1 MKGKLVLEDGAVFY
15 GDMLDERP
23 VLGEVV
29 FNTGMTGYQEILT
42 DPSYCSQIVTLTY
55 PLIGNYGAAK
65 KFNQS
70 RKYLART
77 IMLWIVWFGIVYS
90 YYGIFTWLPAIVY
103 QQGFAFVKTFEYVLL
118 ITFAQLP
125 GYEGGCVYYANQLLN
140 HFPTDKI
147 DVWIAASTEEPFC
160 GKAKKIKVY
169 KGLIGQLWSW
179 TFFLPYYLLLLLL
192 KIWRGRY
199 DRVLVF
205 GPHNWDTV
213 FVSLCKWC
221 KVPTFLVIHDG
232 VMHVGETSVI
242 HQKMMDVAMKNA
254 AHWVFLSEFVRQRVE
269 VHIGVQ
275 KPSIIIPH
283 GVIVYGDNK
292 TKIEVLPKRY
302 NLLMIGRINY
312 YKGVDLL
319 ADALPLID
327 YDRIGTITLAGKFDE
342 CISTLK
348 FDNNLYVRIVNKYL
362 TNDEFDKFV
371 NENHLLLMPYLE
383 ASQSGVAAVSLGY
396 NIPAIATQVG
406 GIPEQ
411 LPADTAYFLE
421 KASPEALAEAI
432 NAATANAE
440 EYLYKKQHLQSLAD
454 GLQWEHLAEVL
465 YQYVSNK

>member
-1 MKGKLVLEDGAVFY
+1 
-15 GDMLDERP
+15 
-23 VLGEVV
+23 
-29 FNTGMTGYQEILT
+29 
-42 DPSYCSQIVTLTY
+42 
-55 PLIGNYGAAK
+55 
-65 KFNQS
+65 
-70 RKYLART
+70 
-77 IMLWIVWFGIVYS
+77 
-90 YYGIFTWLPAIVY
+90 
-103 QQGFAFVKTFEYVLL
+103 
-118 ITFAQLP
+118 
-125 GYEGGCVYYANQLLN
+125 
-140 HFPTDKI
+140 
-147 DVWIAASTEEPFC
+147 
-160 GKAKKIKVY
+160 
-169 KGLIGQLWSW
+169 
-179 TFFLPYYLLLLLL
+179 
-192 KIWRGRY
+192 
-199 DRVLVF
+199 
-205 GPHNWDTV
+205 
-213 FVSLCKWC
+213 
-221 KVPTFLVIHDG
+221 
-232 VMHVGETSVI
+232 
-242 HQKMMDVAMKNA
+242 
-254 AHWVFLSEFVRQRVE
+254 
-269 VHIGVQ
+269 
-275 KPSIIIPH
+275 
-283 GVIVYGDNK
+283 
-292 TKIEVLPKRY
+292 
-302 NLLMIGRINY
+302 MIGRINY

>member
-1 MKGKLVLEDGAVFY
+1 MSKK
-15 GDMLDERP
+15 
-23 VLGEVV
+23 
-29 FNTGMTGYQEILT
+29 ILCV
-42 DPSYCSQIVTLTY
+42 SL
-55 PLIGNYGAAK
+55 
-65 KFNQS
+65 
-70 RKYLART
+70 
-77 IMLWIVWFGIVYS
+77 
-90 YYGIFTWLPAIVY
+90 
-103 QQGFAFVKTFEYVLL
+103 
-118 ITFAQLP
+118 

-221 KVPTFLVIHDG
+221 KVPNFLVIHDG

>member
-1 MKGKLVLEDGAVFY
+1 MSKK
-15 GDMLDERP
+15 
-23 VLGEVV
+23 
-29 FNTGMTGYQEILT
+29 ILCV
-42 DPSYCSQIVTLTY
+42 SL
-55 PLIGNYGAAK
+55 
-65 KFNQS
+65 
-70 RKYLART
+70 
-77 IMLWIVWFGIVYS
+77 
-90 YYGIFTWLPAIVY
+90 
-103 QQGFAFVKTFEYVLL
+103 
-118 ITFAQLP
+118 

-302 NLLMIGRINY
+302 NLLMIGRIN
-312 YKGVDLL
+312 
-319 ADALPLID
+319 
-327 YDRIGTITLAGKFDE
+327 
-342 CISTLK
+342 
-348 FDNNLYVRIVNKYL
+348 
-362 TNDEFDKFV
+362 
-371 NENHLLLMPYLE
+371 
-383 ASQSGVAAVSLGY
+383 
-396 NIPAIATQVG
+396 
-406 GIPEQ
+406 
-411 LPADTAYFLE
+411 
-421 KASPEALAEAI
+421 
-432 NAATANAE
+432 
-440 EYLYKKQHLQSLAD
+440 
-454 GLQWEHLAEVL
+454 
-465 YQYVSNK
+465 

>member
-1 MKGKLVLEDGAVFY
+1 MSKK
-15 GDMLDERP
+15 
-23 VLGEVV
+23 
-29 FNTGMTGYQEILT
+29 ILCV
-42 DPSYCSQIVTLTY
+42 SL
-55 PLIGNYGAAK
+55 
-65 KFNQS
+65 
-70 RKYLART
+70 
-77 IMLWIVWFGIVYS
+77 
-90 YYGIFTWLPAIVY
+90 
-103 QQGFAFVKTFEYVLL
+103 
-118 ITFAQLP
+118 

-232 VMHVGETSVI
+232 VMHVGESSVI

-292 TKIEVLPKRY
+292 TKIEVSPKRY

-327 YDRIGTITLAGKFDE
+327 YDRIGTITLAGKFDV

-454 GLQWEHLAEVL
+454 SLQWEHLAEVL